1 MNKITLTTMVMIQ
14 CPESGQVL
22 VQNRLRSS
30 FKGLSF
36 PGGHVE
42 PGESLHDC
50 AVREVAEETGL
61 AVRDL
66 QFCGFK
72 HECWCETPNSEER
85 RYFVFFYKTDDFSG
99 TLMDTD
105 EGQHFWSSLDELLLR
120 KAEFTPF
127 FEDYIPMFDGAH
139 SEAFC
144 TYPKPGEY
152 DTREITYF

>member
-1 MNKITLTTMVMIQ
+1 MSKITLTTIVMIRD
-14 CPESGQVL
+14 PATGQVL
-22 VQNRLRSS
+22 VQDRLRSS

-50 AVREVAEETGL
+50 AIREVAEETGL
-61 AVRDL
+61 SVRNL

-72 HECWCETPNSEER
+72 HECWREHDDEEH

-99 TLMDTD
+99 TLMDTA
-105 EGQHFWSSLDELLLR
+105 EGRHFWSNLDDLLLR
-120 KAEFTPF
+120 KAEFTPW

-144 TYPKPGEY
+144 TYPNLGDY
-152 DTREITYF
+152 DTRELVYF

>member
-1 MNKITLTTMVMIQ
+1 MSKITLTTMVMIQ
-14 CPESGQVL
+14 CPASGQVL

-30 FKGLSF
+30 FTGLSF

-72 HECWCETPNSEER
+72 HECWRESDDAEC
-85 RYFVFFYKTDDFSG
+85 RYFVFFYKTSAFSG

-105 EGQHFWSSLDELLLR
+105 EGQHFWSGLDELLLR

-127 FEDYIPMFDGAH
+127 FEDYIPMFDGTH

-144 TYPKPGEY
+144 TYSKPGDY
-152 DTREITYF
+152 DARELKYF